1 MTAVFKF
8 FDKPRQVAQQINNR
22 IDDNLDRVAALPPP
36 PIAIS
41 IQKAIAV
48 SIPMQTAAVVSLCL
62 HIFPVVGLGFAMI
75 DASRFAPP
83 HNIMDVVLVNSKSA
97 ERPINA
103 KTLAQANLDGGG
115 NTDEDISAK
124 TPLPA
129 VEQQAAKN
137 ELQAAQERVRQLE
150 SEMKTLMTQARAAAK
165 IAQGEVSPP
174 TGSPNPV
181 TASDL
186 MQKSIE
192 IAKLEA
198 ALAKEYQAY
207 QQRPKRK
214 FLGARVAEYRFANY
228 VDNWRL
234 KIERVG
240 NLNYPEEAKTK
251 GIHGKLQLTVAI
263 KADGEVES
271 IEVNRSSG
279 KRVLDEAA
287 KRIVMLAAPYD
298 RFPNE
303 IKRDTDIIHITRT
316 WMFTKGEGGT
326 LETK

>member
-1 MTAVFKF
+1 MLKY
-8 FDKPRQVAQQINNR
+8 FDQSRHLARQLNNR
-22 IDDNLDRVAALPPP
+22 FESNLDRLAAVPPP
-36 PIAIS
+36 PVAIS
-41 IQKAIAV
+41 IEKAIAV
-48 SIPMQTAAVVSLCL
+48 SVPMQTAVIVSICL
-62 HIFPVVGLGFAMI
+62 HIFPVLGMGFALI
-75 DASRFAPP
+75 DANRFQPP
-83 HNIMDVVLVNSKSA
+83 HNMMNVVLVNAKSA
-97 ERPINA
+97 DRPINA
-103 KTLAQANLDGGG
+103 KTLAQTNLDGGG
-115 NTDEDISAK
+115 NTDEDVSVT

-129 VEQQAAKN
+129 IEQQAARN
-137 ELQAAQERVRQLE
+137 ELQAAQERVRLLE
-150 SEMKTLMTQARAAAK
+150 SEMKTLMTQARAVAK
-165 IAQGEVSPP
+165 IAQGEVAPP
-174 TGSPNPV
+174 VGSPSPV
-181 TASDL
+181 AASDL

-198 ALAKEYQAY
+198 ELAKEYQAY

-240 NLNYPEEAKTK
+240 NLNYPEEAKIK

-271 IEVNRSSG
+271 IEINRSSG
-279 KRVLDEAA
+279 KKVLDEAA
-287 KRIVMLAAPYD
+287 KRIVRLAAPYD

-303 IKRDTDIIHITRT
+303 INRDTDIIHITRT
-316 WMFTKGEGGT
+316 WMFTKGEGGM

>member
-1 MTAVFKF
+1 MLKF
-8 FDKPRQVAQQINNR
+8 FERPRQVARQLNNR

-36 PIAIS
+36 PVAIS

-48 SIPMQTAAVVSLCL
+48 SIPMQAASVFSLGIHL
-62 HIFPVVGLGFAMI
+62 FMVVGVGFSLI
-75 DASRFAPP
+75 DKDRFAPP
-83 HNIMDVVLVNSKSA
+83 HNIMDVVLVNSKSFS
-97 ERPINA
+97 RPTNA
-103 KTLAQANLDGGG
+103 DALAQTNLDGGG
-115 NTDEDISAK
+115 NTDEDRRAK

-129 VEQQAAKN
+129 IDQQAAKN
-137 ELQAAQERVRQLE
+137 ELQAVQERVRQLE

-165 IAQGEVSPP
+165 IAQGEVAPP
-174 TGSPNPV
+174 SGSPNPQA
-181 TASDL
+181 ASDL

-198 ALAKEYQAY
+198 QLAKEYEAY
-207 QQRPKRK
+207 QKRPKRQ

-240 NLNYPEEAKTK
+240 NLNYPEEAKTS
-251 GIHGKLQLTVAI
+251 GIYGQLQLTVAI
-263 KADGEVES
+263 KSDGEVES

-279 KRVLDEAA
+279 KKVLDEAA
-287 KRIVMLAAPYD
+287 KRIVRLAAPYD

-303 IKRDTDIIHITRT
+303 IRRDTDIIHITRT
-316 WMFTKGEGGT
+316 WLFMKGEGGGS